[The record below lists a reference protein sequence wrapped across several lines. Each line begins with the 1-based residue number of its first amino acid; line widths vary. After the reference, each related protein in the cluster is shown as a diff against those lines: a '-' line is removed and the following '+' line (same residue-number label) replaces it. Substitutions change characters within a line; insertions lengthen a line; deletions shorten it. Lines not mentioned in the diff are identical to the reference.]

1 MCFRLHA
8 TLLALGLLV
17 MGFAGCAPP
26 QSQHGVWDPG
36 AGWTPLHFAARRGD
50 VAEVRRLIAS
60 GMNPNARNASEN
72 PPLFYAVDRDTA
84 EVLIEGGALV
94 NAKGLDDF
102 TALHRAADEGRVA
115 VVSLLLAKGA
125 DVNAH
130 RKQGG
135 TALHEAVRLELEDTE
150 YSAEHYQIAQL
161 LLARGADPFAKNEYG
176 ETVVQV
182 AARAG
187 DAKILALLRGS
198 AAQHRLHPTPPRAG
212 SSAGDR

>member
-1 MCFRLHA
+1 MWFHLHV
-8 TLLALGLLV
+8 THLAAGFLVVGL
-17 MGFAGCAPP
+17 AGCAPP
-26 QSQHGVWDPG
+26 QSLDGVWDPD
-36 AGWTPLHFAARRGD
+36 AGWTPLHFAARQGD
-50 VAEVRRLIAS
+50 VAEVKRLIAS
-60 GMNPNARNASEN
+60 GMNPNAKNASEN
-72 PPLFYAVDRDTA
+72 PPLFYAVDLDTA

-102 TALHRAADEGRVA
+102 TALHCAADEGRVA

-125 DVNAH
+125 DVNAR

-176 ETVVQV
+176 ETVFQV

-187 DAKILALLRGS
+187 DAKIVALLRRS
-198 AAQHRLHPTPPRAG
+198 AAQHPPLPTAPRAG
-212 SSAGDR
+212 SSTGDR